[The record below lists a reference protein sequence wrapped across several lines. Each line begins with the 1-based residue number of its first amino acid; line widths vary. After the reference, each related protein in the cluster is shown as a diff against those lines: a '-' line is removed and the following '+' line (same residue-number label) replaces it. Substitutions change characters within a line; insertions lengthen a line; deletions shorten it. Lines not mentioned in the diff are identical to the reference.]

1 MELQYKEVFNAAQK
15 LRPQNQMEE
24 NPLNKKRKRT
34 SYSSAQI
41 VELERVF
48 DMDNYLSIAGRVQLA
63 KEMGLTEN
71 QVTIWFQNRRSKVK
85 KENRDSPDSGNIVK
99 KARRPHN
106 MLDLVESVI
115 SYESLHVQPP
125 LFGQQ
130 QLYPAQP
137 PISTLNQQGQQS
149 WMPQKQFY
157 GCGIQQ
163 QPFLRPCD
171 VAAQQLEVAKQMPYL
186 TSSKATVPLTSTD
199 KVYHHFSVAAHYSS
213 SIEGNHV
220 NGPNYSCQVNVLE
233 LEQQLLPQ
241 PGQQQHQQPQSTH
254 QHLQPEKRS
263 LLDAF
268 FDSFSC
274 TVYDD
279 PLEDFI
285 VELPSG
291 EIINQNDFYKEMCN
305 FFKVMNSP
313 SA

>member
-1 MELQYKEVFNAAQK
+1 MELQYEEVFNAAQE
-15 LRPQNQMEE
+15 LTPQNQMEK
-24 NPLNKKRKRT
+24 NLLNKKRKRT

-41 VELERVF
+41 VELKRVF

-71 QVTIWFQNRRSKVK
+71 KVTIWFQNHRS
-85 KENRDSPDSGNIVK
+85 
-99 KARRPHN
+99 PHN
-106 MLDLVESVI
+106 MLDPVGSVS

-130 QLYPAQP
+130 QLYPQQPFLCPCDLAAQQLEAAKQMP
-137 PISTLNQQGQQS
+137 YLTSSKATGQQS

-157 GCGIQQ
+157 GCGTQQ
-163 QPFLRPCD
+163 QPFLRPCNL
-171 VAAQQLEVAKQMPYL
+171 AAQQLEVAKQMPYL

>member
-15 LRPQNQMEE
+15 LRPQNQIEE
-24 NPLNKKRKRT
+24 NPLNEKRKRT

-71 QVTIWFQNRRSKVK
+71 QVTISFQNRRSKVK
-85 KENRDSPDSGNIVK
+85 KENRDSPDSGNI
-99 KARRPHN
+99 
-106 MLDLVESVI
+106 
-115 SYESLHVQPP
+115 PP

-291 EIINQNDFYKEMCN
+291 EIINQNDFYKEITLISLYIQYRGLRALLHPLTDNVTTMR
-305 FFKVMNSP
+305 VLQEYVEID
-313 SA
+313 

>member
-1 MELQYKEVFNAAQK
+1 MELQYEEVFNAAQK

-24 NPLNKKRKRT
+24 NSLNKKRKRT

-48 DMDNYLSIAGRVQLA
+48 DMDNYLSIAGRVQLV

-71 QVTIWFQNRRSKVK
+71 QVIIWFQNCRSKVK
-85 KENRDSPDSGNIVK
+85 KGNRDSPDSGNIVK

-106 MLDLVESVI
+106 MLDLVESEI
-115 SYESLHVQPP
+115 SYESLH
-125 LFGQQ
+125 
-130 QLYPAQP
+130 
-137 PISTLNQQGQQS
+137 GQQS

-157 GCGIQQ
+157 GCGTQQ

-171 VAAQQLEVAKQMPYL
+171 VAPQQLEVAKQMPYL
-186 TSSKATVPLTSTD
+186 TSSKATVPLISTD

-233 LEQQLLPQ
+233 IEQQLLPQ

-268 FDSFSC
+268 FDSFLC